1 MRISVKINIAKIYK
15 IMAIILKIMAK
26 IYFNAYVISLP
37 KYNIPQAAGRD
48 NEGGTRETAAIQS
61 GKGNQKR
68 QIST

>member
-1 MRISVKINIAKIYK
+1 
-15 IMAIILKIMAK
+15 MAK